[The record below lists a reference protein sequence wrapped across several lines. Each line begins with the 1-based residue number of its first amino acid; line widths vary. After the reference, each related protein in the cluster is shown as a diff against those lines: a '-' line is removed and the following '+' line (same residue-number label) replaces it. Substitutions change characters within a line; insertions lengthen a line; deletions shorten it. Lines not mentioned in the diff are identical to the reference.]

1 MCILSQCV
9 YKTSGRKM
17 KLYNSF
23 MCLDKTLFFSFCL
36 WGGGGG
42 GERGIGGRAEREKR
56 LAWST
61 SFFQYMQ
68 RKFINNPKN
77 WNITIY

>member
-42 GERGIGGRAEREKR
+42 GGRGGLGAELRERKGWLGQLAFFNTCKENSLIILKIG
-56 LAWST
+56 T
-61 SFFQYMQ
+61 
-68 RKFINNPKN
+68 
-77 WNITIY
+77 